1 MPTRGRPT
9 LVEHLPT
16 STPSSTASIGA
27 DAPPRREHL
36 LGGWGRVP
44 LVPGRERRSEDLETL
59 SRDLP
64 LARGLG
70 RAYGD
75 AALPAPGDFEVAG
88 TTLADRI
95 LAFDPDTQ
103 ILTAEAGYSLDAL
116 CRDFLP
122 RGYFTPVTPG
132 TRFVTIGGMAACDVH
147 GKNHHVAGTFG
158 RHVQA
163 LKVRTG
169 DGRLVS
175 CSPAEHPDLF
185 YATIGGMGLTGLI
198 CEVTV
203 RLSRIPSPWVY
214 AERQRVRDIDEF
226 IDTLRTSST
235 NWPMTVG
242 WIDCLARGRHL
253 GRGVLFRGRWAERHE
268 APDTAPGTL
277 AGPDLPMDFPTFVL
291 RPLTVRTFNAVLYR
305 RYALGQS
312 TGIVHP
318 FRFFYPLDA
327 IGHWTRMYGR
337 RGFTQY
343 QCVLPESGGHAA
355 ARRFLELLTAR
366 GGASFL
372 CVIKDCGAEGDG
384 LLSFPK
390 AGISIAL
397 DIPMRDATPGLVD
410 ALNELVIAEGGRVYL
425 AKDALTRP
433 EHFRAMEPRLDRF
446 LAVRRTWDPDGRIRS
461 AQSVRLFG
469 W

>member
-1 MPTRGRPT
+1 
-9 LVEHLPT
+9 V
-16 STPSSTASIGA
+16 
-27 DAPPRREHL
+27 

-44 LVPGRERRSEDLETL
+44 TVPGRERRSEDLEAL
-59 SRDLP
+59 SRELP

-75 AALPAPGDFEVAG
+75 AALPAPGDFEVLG

-95 LAFDPDTQ
+95 LAFDPGTGL
-103 ILTAEAGYSLDAL
+103 LTVEAGYSLDAL

-132 TRFVTIGGMAACDVH
+132 TRFVTIGGMVASDVH

-158 RHVQA
+158 RYVQS

-169 DGRLVS
+169 TGQLVT
-175 CSPAEHPDLF
+175 CSPTLHPDLF
-185 YATIGGMGLTGLI
+185 SATIGGMGLTGPI
-198 CEVTV
+198 CEVTLPLTRV
-203 RLSRIPSPWVY
+203 PSSWIH
-214 AERQRVRDIDEF
+214 AERQRVGDIDEF
-226 IDTLRTSST
+226 IDSLKRSSAG
-235 NWPMTVG
+235 WPMTVG

-253 GRGVLFRGRWAERHE
+253 GRGVLFRGRWADSRE
-268 APDTAPGTL
+268 APDRAPGPF
-277 AGPDLPMDFPTFVL
+277 AGPNLPVDFPDFAL
-291 RPLTVRTFNAVLYR
+291 QSLTVRAFNAMLYR
-305 RYALGQS
+305 RY
-312 TGIVHP
+312 GIGRSQGLIHP
-318 FRFFYPLDA
+318 YRFFYPLDA

-372 CVIKDCGAEGDG
+372 CVIKDCGAEGQG
-384 LLSFPK
+384 LLSFPRP
-390 AGISIAL
+390 GISIAL
-397 DIPMRDATPGLVD
+397 DIPMRDATPALVD

-433 EHFRAMEPRLDRF
+433 EHFRAMEPRLARF
-446 LAVRRTWDPDGRIRS
+446 LDVRRTWDPDGRIRS